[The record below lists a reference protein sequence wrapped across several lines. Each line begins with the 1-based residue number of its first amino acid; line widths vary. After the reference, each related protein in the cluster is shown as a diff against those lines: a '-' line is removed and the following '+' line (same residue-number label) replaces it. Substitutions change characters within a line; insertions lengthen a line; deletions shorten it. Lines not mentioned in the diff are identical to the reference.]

1 MARNVISLRDELRRD
16 ADQGGYDGVYVV
28 WFESELDLPSR
39 YQCSS
44 TAECVLMI
52 DEECN
57 QRGYSYLDLEV
68 ECYDPAYGMSLI
80 DTVKHSAINGAYI
93 KIGDA
98 LVRFVLHDPEC
109 DLGPTMREG
118 RMGEQSLEHN
128 QT

>member
-28 WFESELDLPSR
+28 WFERDLGLPSR

-68 ECYDPAYGMSLI
+68 ERYDPVYYGMSLI
-80 DTVKHSAINGAYI
+80 ATVLEGANNEAYI
-93 KIGDA
+93 KTGNA
-98 LVRFVLHDPEC
+98 LVRFVIHDPE
-109 DLGPTMREG
+109 
-118 RMGEQSLEHN
+118 
-128 QT
+128 